1 MLKIVYATIK
11 FSYLNAAGTAID
23 GNVRYAIA
31 SYKSKTP
38 SFSKYTTVE
47 ANKVVDLK
55 PLQSGHYMLQAICEQ
70 RYIRARNLLYSTMD
84 DKRPV
89 IETHDWFYIK

>member
-1 MLKIVYATIK
+1 M
-11 FSYLNAAGTAID
+11 
-23 GNVRYAIA
+23 RYAIA

-55 PLQSGHYMLQAICEQ
+55 PLQSGHYMLQAICEKDTLEQ
-70 RYIRARNLLYSTMD
+70 EFVVFSMD

-89 IETHDWFYIK
+89 VRDTRLVLYKRKRIPK